1 MGRFLGL
8 LFVFI
13 MVVPLIRM
21 VVGMLARAF
30 TNFAGSSKGP
40 SGPSGPARVPA
51 GGTLRKDPV
60 CGTFV
65 SESVAKTL
73 SNGGKTHH
81 FCSDA
86 CLKKYLEQSTRT

>member
-8 LFVFI
+8 LLVFI

-21 VVGMLARAF
+21 VLGMLARMF
-30 TNFAGSSKGP
+30 TNFAAGKRQP
-40 SGPSGPARVPA
+40 APAGPARVPA
-51 GGTLRKDPV
+51 GGTLRKDPI

-73 SNGGKTHH
+73 SNGGKTYH

-86 CLKKYLEQSTRT
+86 CLKQFQEQLRQT

>member
-1 MGRFLGL
+1 MGKFIGL
-8 LFVFI
+8 LLAFI
-13 MVVPLIRM
+13 LVVPLIRM
-21 VVGMLARAF
+21 VLGILARMF
-30 TNFAGSSKGP
+30 TNFAGKPSSA
-40 SGPSGPARVPA
+40 GPSGPARVPA

-73 SNGGKTHH
+73 SSGGKTHH

-86 CLKKYLEQSTRT
+86 CLKKFLEAPRQS

>member
-8 LFVFI
+8 LLLFI
-13 MVVPLIRM
+13 LVVPLIRL
-21 VVGMLARAF
+21 VIGMLARAF
-30 TNFAGSSKGP
+30 TNYAGGKSTTRSAGP
-40 SGPSGPARVPA
+40 TRVPA

-65 SESVAKTL
+65 SENVAKTL
-73 SNGGKTHH
+73 STGGKTHH

-86 CLKKYLEQSTRT
+86 CLKKFQEQLEV

>member
-8 LFVFI
+8 LLAFI
-13 MVVPLIRM
+13 LVVPLIRM
-21 VVGMLARAF
+21 VVGLLARSF
-30 TNFAGSSKGP
+30 SDFAGGGKRP
-40 SGPSGPARVPA
+40 RDRARVPA

-73 SNGGKTHH
+73 SSGGKTHH
-81 FCSDA
+81 FCSDE
-86 CLKKYLEQSTRT
+86 CVRKFQEQARQA